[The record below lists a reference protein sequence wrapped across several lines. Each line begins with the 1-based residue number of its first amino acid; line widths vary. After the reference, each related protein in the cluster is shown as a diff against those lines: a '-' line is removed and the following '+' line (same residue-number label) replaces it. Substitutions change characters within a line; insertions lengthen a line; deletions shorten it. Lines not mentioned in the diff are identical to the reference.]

1 MPQQLTRVRNELRSG
16 VAVLFLAALQVSV
29 GIHCFLVSVD
39 ELRAQEPARIRGFLP
54 ASSLQQ
60 NRYERAFLVLPSEQK
75 AREHLRILSEA
86 PHVAGTPEDYQTA
99 LYVRDRFRE
108 FGLQA
113 RIVEYHVL
121 LPMPQ
126 EVRLELLEPVRRLG
140 PTPERDAN
148 GFSDPRVVAPFSA
161 YSPSGDVTA
170 EVVYANFGLPED
182 YVRLEKMGVDVA
194 GKIVLVRYGRCFRGV
209 KSLVAHQQGAAGVI
223 IYSDPQEDGYRQGNP
238 YPLGPWRPPSAV
250 QRGSI
255 LNLGIYAGDP
265 LTPGYA
271 AIKEARRLS
280 MEEAKTLPKI
290 PTTPISYED
299 AAPILEN
306 LTGQVAPQDW
316 QGALPFAYHV
326 GPGASKVRLLL
337 KMDFRVRPIW
347 NVIAEIPG
355 QSEPDR
361 WVVLGNHRDAWTFGA
376 ADPLSGTVP
385 LLEVARSLGELLRQG
400 WHPRRTIVLAS
411 WDAEEFGLIGSTE
424 WVEGRAGELSRKCV
438 AYLNIDVGVAGRY
451 FRAQATPSL
460 AGLIREV
467 TREVPD
473 PNSAGSVFQ
482 AWLRDSVRLRREPGL
497 PILVPSD
504 SLGVVSREPSVGEMG
519 SGSDYTPFF
528 QHLGIPSIDIGFGGS
543 YGVYHA
549 LQDNFLWM
557 ERFGDP
563 GFHYSVAATKIWGLL
578 ALRLANADLL
588 PYDYVAYGRVIQNHL
603 HDLRDD
609 LREAEGAERL
619 SLDQTLAAVQQFIDS
634 VEGFRRRWNRLS
646 EAQLS
651 DKALSSRIND
661 ALMKVERDFLLPGGL
676 PGRPWYRHAFYAPGV
691 YTGYSTVPIPGLRE
705 SVRVGDWDLAREQEE
720 ALRGAL
726 DRGRA
731 TIEDLLDF
739 LDQGAEQVE

>member
-1 MPQQLTRVRNELRSG
+1 MSEQVTRVRNRPRSRLG
-16 VAVLFLAALQVSV
+16 VLLLAALQVSV
-29 GIHCFLVSVD
+29 GIIVFLVAVG

-54 ASSLQQ
+54 ASSIQQ
-60 NRYERAFLVLPSEQK
+60 TQYERAFLLLPSQLK
-75 AREHLRILSEA
+75 SREHLRILSEA
-86 PHVAGTPEDYQTA
+86 PHVAGTPEDYKTA

-113 RIVEYHVL
+113 RIVEYHAL
-121 LPMPQ
+121 LPMPE
-126 EVRLELLEPVRRLG
+126 EVRLDLLAPVQRPG
-140 PTPERDAN
+140 PTPERDAD
-148 GFSDPRVVAPFSA
+148 GSSDPRVVRPFSA

-182 YVRLEKMGVDVA
+182 YVRLEKMGVEVA
-194 GKIVLVRYGRCFRGV
+194 GKIVMVRYGRCFRGV

-223 IYSDPQEDGYRQGNP
+223 IYSDPQEDGYRQGDP

-255 LNLGIYAGDP
+255 LNLGIYPGDP

-271 AIKEARRLS
+271 ALKDVRRLS
-280 MEEAKTLPKI
+280 MEEAETLPGI
-290 PTTPISYED
+290 PTLPISYED

-306 LTGQVAPQDW
+306 LTGPVAPQDW

-326 GPGASKVRLLL
+326 GPGAAKVNLKL
-337 KMDFRVRPIW
+337 KMDFQVRPIW

-361 WVVLGNHRDAWTFGA
+361 WVVLGNHRDSWTFGA

-385 LLEVARSLGELLRQG
+385 LLEVARSLGELLQQG
-400 WHPRRTIVLAS
+400 WHPRRTIILAS

-438 AYLNIDVGVAGRY
+438 AYLNMDVGVAGSH

-467 TREVPD
+467 TREVLD
-473 PNSAGSVFQ
+473 PNSAGTVYQ

-497 PILVPSD
+497 PILVPSG
-504 SLGVVSREPSVGEMG
+504 SSGVISREPSVGEMG

-528 QHLGIPSIDIGFGGS
+528 QHLGIPSLDIGFGGS

-563 GFHYSVAATKIWGLL
+563 GFHYSVAASKIWGLL

-588 PYDYVAYGRVIQNHL
+588 PFDYEAYGGVIQNHL

-609 LREAEGAERL
+609 LREAENAERVPL
-619 SLDQTLAAVQQFIDS
+619 EETLAAARGFIQTVAVLRGRLEALSDA
-634 VEGFRRRWNRLS
+634 RLS
-646 EAQLS
+646 EGTLRA
-651 DKALSSRIND
+651 RIND

-676 PGRPWYRHAFYAPGV
+676 PGRRWYRHAFYAPGV

-705 SVRVGDWDLAREQEE
+705 SVRGGDWDLAREQGE
-720 ALRGAL
+720 AVRQAL
-726 DRGRA
+726 ERGRA
-731 TIEDLLDF
+731 TLEGLLS
-739 LDQGAEQVE
+739 LLGPEQE